1 MERLLRRVA
10 VKMVNKLA
18 SMDLHMEVDM
28 VVGEQ
33 FAMVEQEELTMVV
46 V

>member
-1 MERLLRRVA
+1 MDRLLRRVA

-18 SMDLHMEVDM
+18 TIDLHMEMDM

-33 FAMVEQEELTMVV
+33 FAMVEQEELTKAVV
-46 V
+46 

>member
-1 MERLLRRVA
+1 MRRVA

>member
-1 MERLLRRVA
+1 MRRVA

-18 SMDLHMEVDM
+18 SIDLYMEVDM

-33 FAMVEQEELTMVV
+33 FAMVEQEELTKVV